1 MLQCSADDISLT
13 RDDFGRPV
21 SATPPGYTGW
31 PPGARLCL
39 ALGDDPGRRLLALAR
54 DLPVALS
61 VHTVPRGPV
70 SELLLPFTALERE
83 FARRA
88 PAERRARRLARLW
101 TRKEAALRLTGRG
114 GLATADE
121 IDALGGARE
130 ADGTVPLPA
139 SVARPAG
146 PGYGGGASAGTA
158 HGGLAYV
165 RELPAGPGRVA
176 CAATAAPVP
185 GVRLWGPAVLDSPPV
200 SGS

>member
-21 SATPPGYTGW
+21 SAEPPGYTGW

-39 ALGDDPGRRLLALAR
+39 ALGDDAGRRLLALAR
-54 DLPVALS
+54 DVPVALS

-83 FARRA
+83 FVRRA

-130 ADGTVPLPA
+130 ADGTVALPV
-139 SVARPAG
+139 SVTRSGGSA
-146 PGYGGGASAGTA
+146 YGGGAHGGTA

-185 GVRLWGPAVLDSPPV
+185 GVRLWGPSALDSRPV
-200 SGS
+200 PGS